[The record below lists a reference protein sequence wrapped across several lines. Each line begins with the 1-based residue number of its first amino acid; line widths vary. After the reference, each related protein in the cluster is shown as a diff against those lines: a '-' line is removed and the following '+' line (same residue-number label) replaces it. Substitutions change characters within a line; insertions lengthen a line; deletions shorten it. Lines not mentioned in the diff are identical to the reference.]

1 MPRFFGSLFL
11 RFRMGKY
18 SNLTK
23 AHENVTN
30 EVKFEFVKGKYTG
43 GEFSIH
49 NGQTLTIG
57 RDISSDVAIV
67 DSKVSRNHASIIA
80 YNGKVVIVDHNSTN
94 GTFVN
99 DEKITPSTEIELSA
113 GSRIAIGDSI
123 ILVDHNAPGLK
134 KNAQASQSSP
144 DVAPAPDLGVE
155 IETDSD
161 SEDSFNA
168 PGLDAVIE
176 AALKPVDYKNPDAIK
191 IKLTKSINEIKNEC
205 APEEPEEDI
214 LDTDSI
220 LEEISDE
227 DGVEPLTLKD
237 AEKPGTDAVVVP
249 AAAAGNPEKVQ
260 IGKLNLKRA
269 GKADIEKDVLANIK
283 TSTSGD
289 LSTIDVTDLIQML
302 IQSASSGVLTIKTT
316 SPFKNDT
323 EIVISAKGMVA
334 CRDLTNPNFSPEK
347 ALSRVL
353 LANTGE
359 YFFKVDP
366 ATKNDAPN
374 RSLTELFEGSS
385 EQINDLMKW
394 RKISSHNKLEL
405 RLPMKGKLSS
415 LNKTELDT
423 LQFMLEAKSVL
434 NYLNS
439 LADIDDFMLFA
450 EIVKYIDHG
459 ILDNSFD
466 NGSGDIF

>member
-1 MPRFFGSLFL
+1 
-11 RFRMGKY
+11 MGKY

-94 GTFVN
+94 GTFVD

-113 GSRIAIGDSI
+113 GSRIAIGDST
-123 ILVDHNAPGLK
+123 ILVDLNAPGLK
-134 KNAQASQSSP
+134 KSDKSAQNSP
-144 DVAPAPDLGVE
+144 NVAPAPDLGVE
-155 IETDSD
+155 IETETEP
-161 SEDSFNA
+161 EDSFSA
-168 PGLDAVIE
+168 VDLDAAIE
-176 AALKPVDYKNPDAIK
+176 AALEPADEPKPAETPV
-191 IKLTKSINEIKNEC
+191 IKLSKQTSE
-205 APEEPEEDI
+205 PEKELTLEPEEDV
-214 LDTDSI
+214 LDTGSI
-220 LEEISDE
+220 LEEISGDS
-227 DGVEPLTLKD
+227 DAEPLTLD
-237 AEKPGTDAVVVP
+237 
-249 AAAAGNPEKVQ
+249 NPEKPAAVDPGKIQ
-260 IGKLNLKRA
+260 IGRLSLKRA
-269 GKADIEKDVLANIK
+269 GKADIEKDALANTR

-289 LSTIDVTDLIQML
+289 LSTIDITDLIQML
-302 IQSASSGVLTIKTT
+302 SQAATSGVLTIKATT
-316 SPFKNDT
+316 PFKQDT
-323 EIVISAKGMVA
+323 EIVISTKGMIA
-334 CRDLTNPNFSPEK
+334 CRDLTNPNFSQEK

-353 LANTGE
+353 LANVGE
-359 YFFKVDP
+359 YFFKADQ
-366 ATKNDAPN
+366 AIKTDTPN
-374 RSLTELFEGSS
+374 KSLTELFESATS
-385 EQINDLMKW
+385 QINDLMKW

-405 RLPMKGKLSS
+405 KLPMMGKLSS

-434 NYLNS
+434 KYLNS
-439 LADIDDFMLFA
+439 FADIDDFMLFA
-450 EIVKYIDHG
+450 EIVKYIDRG

-466 NGSGDIF
+466 NGMGDLF

>member
-1 MPRFFGSLFL
+1 
-11 RFRMGKY
+11 MGKY

-43 GEFSIH
+43 GEFSVH
-49 NGQTLTIG
+49 NGQTLSIG

-94 GTFVN
+94 GTFVD

-113 GSRIAIGDSI
+113 GSRIVIGDST
-123 ILVDHNAPGLK
+123 ILVDRNAPGLK
-134 KNAQASQSSP
+134 KSAQTAQSSQN
-144 DVAPAPDLGVE
+144 VAPAPDLGVE
-155 IETDSD
+155 IETE
-161 SEDSFNA
+161 SEPEESFSA
-168 PGLDAVIE
+168 VDLDAAIE
-176 AALKPVDYKNPDAIK
+176 AALKPADEPKPAK
-191 IKLTKSINEIKNEC
+191 EPGINLRKQADE
-205 APEEPEEDI
+205 PEKEFVLEPEEDV

-227 DGVEPLTLKD
+227 GGAEPLTLK
-237 AEKPGTDAVVVP
+237 
-249 AAAAGNPEKVQ
+249 NPEKPAAEAVVIPAASAGDPGKIQ
-260 IGKLNLKRA
+260 IGRLNLKRA
-269 GKADIEKDVLANIK
+269 DKADIEKDALANTR

-289 LSTIDVTDLIQML
+289 LSTIDVTDLVQML
-302 IQSASSGVLTIKTT
+302 IQSAASGVLTIKTAK
-316 SPFKNDT
+316 PFKEDT

-334 CRDLTNPNFSPEK
+334 CRDLTNPNFSQEK

-353 LANTGE
+353 LADTGE
-359 YFFKVDP
+359 YFFKVDL

-374 RSLTELFEGSS
+374 RSLTELFESATA
-385 EQINDLMKW
+385 QINDLMKW
-394 RKISSHNKLEL
+394 RKISSCNKLEL

-423 LQFMLEAKSVL
+423 LQFMLEAKAVL
-434 NYLNS
+434 KYLNS
-439 LADIDDFMLFA
+439 FADIDDFMLFA
-450 EIVKYIDHG
+450 EIVKYLDKG

-466 NGSGDIF
+466 NGIGDLF